1 MRARAGQGTEV
12 YNKGKT
18 HMTNLKQLCTTGAVL
33 GICTMLMLNSAPAQ
47 ILGTTPGTLH
57 YPLAIAAKEVK
68 TEFAVSFSR
77 MPVDVVEESAS
88 IRWPL
93 FTLEAHYG
101 LPKNFLLDGRI
112 NTQII
117 TNHLLLG
124 GKWVYAPYERLHLS
138 VGYDLAYWFGQLKQY
153 GFNNTAHGW
162 INYPNL
168 TIGYD
173 FGKVA
178 LSVKAEASIV
188 TSLTTYA
195 DDIKVSTDQSFFN
208 GGSFTVY
215 LEQPLW
221 KDNTIS
227 LAYRANFLKFFYPE
241 WLLFPTI
248 NKFYFIPE
256 LEVGFRL

>member
-1 MRARAGQGTEV
+1 MV
-12 YNKGKT
+12 
-18 HMTNLKQLCTTGAVL
+18 HLKPVCKAGAVL
-33 GICTMLMLNSAPAQ
+33 SICAMLILNSAPAQ
-47 ILGTTPGTLH
+47 TLGTTPGTLH
-57 YPLAIAAKEVK
+57 YPLAITPKEFK
-68 TEFAVSFSR
+68 TEFAVSFSK
-77 MPVDVVEESAS
+77 MPQDVVEESAS

-93 FTLEAHYG
+93 FTLEANYG
-101 LPKNFLLDGRI
+101 LPENFILKGRI

-124 GKWVYAPYERLHLS
+124 GKWVYAPHERVHLS
-138 VGYDLAYWFGQLKQY
+138 VGYDIAYWFGQLKQY

-168 TIGYD
+168 TVGYD

-178 LSVKAEASIV
+178 LSVKGELNIV
-188 TSLTTYA
+188 TSHTLYA
-195 DDIKVSTDQSFFN
+195 DDIEVSTDQNFFN

-221 KDNTIS
+221 KNTTVS
-227 LAYRANFLKFFYPE
+227 LAYRSNFLKFYYPE

-248 NKFYFIPE
+248 NQFYFIPE

>member
-1 MRARAGQGTEV
+1 MV
-12 YNKGKT
+12 P
-18 HMTNLKQLCTTGAVL
+18 LKRLCNAGAVFS
-33 GICTMLMLNSAPAQ
+33 ICTMLIVNSATAQ
-47 ILGTTPGTLH
+47 TLGTTPGTLH
-57 YPLAIAAKEVK
+57 YPLTISPKGIK
-68 TEFAVSFSR
+68 TMFAVSFSR
-77 MPVDVVEESAS
+77 MPMDVVEESAS

-101 LPKNFLLDGRI
+101 LPENFILNGRI

-124 GKWVYAPYERLHLS
+124 GKWVSSPHERLHLS
-138 VGYDLAYWFGQLKQY
+138 VGYDLAYWFGKLKQY
-153 GFNNTAHGW
+153 GFNNTANGW

-168 TIGYD
+168 TVGYD

-178 LSVKAEASIV
+178 LSVKGELNII
-188 TSLTTYA
+188 TSQTSYA
-195 DDIKVSTDQSFFN
+195 DDIEVSTDKNFFN
-208 GGSFTVY
+208 GGSVTVY

-221 KDNTIS
+221 KNTTVS
-227 LAYRANFLKFFYPE
+227 LAYRANFLKFYYPE

>member
-1 MRARAGQGTEV
+1 MNNNGQTRMV
-12 YNKGKT
+12 HSKPLWKA
-18 HMTNLKQLCTTGAVL
+18 GAVL
-33 GICTMLMLNSAPAQ
+33 SICSMLILHSAPAQ
-47 ILGTTPGTLH
+47 TLGTTPGTLH
-57 YPLAIAAKEVK
+57 YPLSITPKQFK

-77 MPVDVVEESAS
+77 IPEDVVEEAAS

-101 LPKNFLLDGRI
+101 LPENFILNGRI
-112 NTQII
+112 NTLII

-124 GKWVYAPYERLHLS
+124 GKWVYSPYERVHLS
-138 VGYDLAYWFGQLKQY
+138 VGYDIAYWFGQLKQY

-168 TIGYD
+168 TVGYD

-178 LSVKAEASIV
+178 LSVKGELNIV
-188 TSLTTYA
+188 TSMTSYA
-195 DDIKVSTDQSFFN
+195 DDIEVSTNKNFFN
-208 GGSFTVY
+208 GGSFTFY
-215 LEQPLW
+215 IEQPLW
-221 KDNTIS
+221 KNTTVS
-227 LAYRANFLKFFYPE
+227 LAYRANFLKFYYPE

-248 NKFYFIPE
+248 NQFYFIPE